1 MTGLGLQEMGLTWL
15 EGILTSGEVT
25 EKLEEAGRLY
35 YSNSFVTFNL
45 LPLVIAAVVL
55 YYIFGNWE
63 SGDSYGGSS
72 SGYDAPEAGYGAPEA
87 SYAAPDAGYGAPA
100 PNAGYGFRL
109 NKRNTILDLQAKI
122 ASLQDKQYGATENE
136 AYGAY
141 SPYDT
146 SSLSY
151 DS

>member
-1 MTGLGLQEMGLTWL
+1 MTGPGLQEMGSTWL
-15 EGILTSGEVT
+15 EEILSNGEVT

-35 YSNSFVTFNL
+35 YSNSFITFNL
-45 LPLVIAAVVL
+45 FPLVIAAAVL

-63 SGDSYGGSS
+63 SDSYGGSS
-72 SGYDAPEAGYGAPEA
+72 SGYGAPESGYGAPEA

-122 ASLQDKQYGATENE
+122 ASLQDKQYGATENDG
-136 AYGAY
+136 YGAY

-146 SSLSY
+146 SPLSY